1 MNQKKDT
8 PNMFMPACI
17 VFVIILAIRFYGE
30 QVNAINSTMLA
41 FSYKYGFVSR
51 GLIGSV
57 YQILDALLPVNLY
70 TYDSVMIFTGIVT
83 GIFFAL

>member
-8 PNMFMPACI
+8 PNMFTPACI

-41 FSYKYGFVSR
+41 SSTSTDLF
-51 GLIGSV
+51 
-57 YQILDALLPVNLY
+57 QED
-70 TYDSVMIFTGIVT
+70 
-83 GIFFAL
+83 

>member
-51 GLIGSV
+51 
-57 YQILDALLPVNLY
+57 
-70 TYDSVMIFTGIVT
+70 
-83 GIFFAL
+83 